1 MYENKCAICG
11 QPIIGYWYPVGKN
24 NICQSCGA
32 SMTVY
37 DLYMHDIVD
46 IKPDIVESDATLV
59 TKDVDAVYDALHSGD
74 VEKYVDSKNVLNTAY
89 GMTVNAMRDELHDD
103 GYHYTNED
111 VAAALKI
118 INDIKMRGIGNVTEF
133 YDECEKLWR
142 EGAHP
147 RPEDSTYSDNDNPLL
162 ILRKKYDSIMPEPR
176 FEGDVGNETWKV
188 MFQLWD

>member
-59 TKDVDAVYDALHSGD
+59 TKD
-74 VEKYVDSKNVLNTAY
+74 
-89 GMTVNAMRDELHDD
+89 DD